1 MYKFHLNNTK
11 RTSSKARCAHVL
23 LLSLGRNTFLRG
35 QDFSFYCMFKT
46 NFSGCNI
53 IGEHPP
59 ECPLGYTP
67 TCKAKVSHL
76 DENIAALCFWL
87 DSSKSDDLQTN
98 EFSTS
103 TKCKSH
109 EKIYLVLL
117 VTIVVT
123 LQEMRIYVQGVSQL
137 LKQSGSF

>member
-46 NFSGCNI
+46 NFFGCNI

-59 ECPLGYTP
+59 ECPPWLHAYLQSKRFTLGRKY
-67 TCKAKVSHL
+67 CC
-76 DENIAALCFWL
+76 IM
-87 DSSKSDDLQTN
+87 
-98 EFSTS
+98 
-103 TKCKSH
+103 
-109 EKIYLVLL
+109 LL
-117 VTIVVT
+117 V
-123 LQEMRIYVQGVSQL
+123 RF
-137 LKQSGSF
+137 K